1 MLTVI
6 QGFLENKVLFAA
18 ILGWFLAQE
27 LKLILTSIATRR
39 LKLERLWGA
48 GGMPSAHSAMV
59 CAMTIAAARFYSI
72 NSPAFA
78 LAVVF
83 AFVTM
88 YDAMGVR
95 REAGLHARLLN
106 KYLNQLEAQNADTDG
121 DGKPDRE
128 VDEIELKEFIAT
140 RPWRCWAA
148 CFWEFWWGSSSPE

>member
-18 ILGWFLAQE
+18 ILGWFLAQV

-78 LAVVF
+78 FPTLSCKIV
-83 AFVTM
+83 
-88 YDAMGVR
+88 
-95 REAGLHARLLN
+95 LL
-106 KYLNQLEAQNADTDG
+106 
-121 DGKPDRE
+121 
-128 VDEIELKEFIAT
+128 
-140 RPWRCWAA
+140 
-148 CFWEFWWGSSSPE
+148 S